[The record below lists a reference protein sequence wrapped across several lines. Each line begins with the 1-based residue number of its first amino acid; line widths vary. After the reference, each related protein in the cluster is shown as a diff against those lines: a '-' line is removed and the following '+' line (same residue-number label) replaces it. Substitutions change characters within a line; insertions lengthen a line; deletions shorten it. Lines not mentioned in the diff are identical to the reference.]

1 MEKQYNGWHVLMPYQ
16 LPQKKLRELEKA
28 TDSATECGKDPLLL
42 DFTSP
47 TRTIL
52 QVGEVQNI
60 VPCLKEL
67 ENLLASSKI
76 AYSDGAGA
84 RKVKIVVTKE
94 QFKLLLANAKKLQS
108 RHRLLSYT
116 GPRKGCRK
124 WRPTLSA
131 ISEEEDF

>member
-28 TDSATECGKDPLLL
+28 TDSATEC
-42 DFTSP
+42 
-47 TRTIL
+47 
-52 QVGEVQNI
+52 
-60 VPCLKEL
+60 
-67 ENLLASSKI
+67 
-76 AYSDGAGA
+76 GA